1 MARLDRV
8 DLPAAAVERSSAAP
22 SVGGTSAAGIM
33 RHATM
38 LRQADRPIP
47 QHMAGR
53 DARTRQANGW
63 RASAST
69 TIVCCCSSVASS
81 MELDTTPTKS
91 ESITSDCDVH

>member
-8 DLPAAAVERSSAAP
+8 DLPAAAVERSMLHRRWDEC
-22 SVGGTSAAGIM
+22 GIM

-38 LRQADRPIP
+38 LRQADRPIS